1 MVMNR
6 HESTRRTLF
15 LKKKFKK
22 LPAEFKAFARNRGEL
37 LASPRWRPNPNIA
50 QERKTGIVYV
60 LQTSNAV
67 RNFYYS

>member
-1 MVMNR
+1 MVMDR

-15 LKKKFKK
+15 LKKNKK
-22 LPAEFKAFARNRGEL
+22 LPAEFKALARNRGEL
-37 LASPRWRPNPNIA
+37 LASPRWRPNPDIA

-67 RNFYYS
+67 RNF